1 MDQNQCQTDGTS
13 LLQRRFMLLLG
24 IVISAEFIV
33 ILVTLVAGN
42 EVSLAELAASV
53 VRILLVALSGWFL
66 LVRDTSDEVIQA
78 APAPSTNTAPVAEN
92 TQVWPNIDELTH
104 TSNQRGLTIHMME
117 MMALAE
123 RYHHKLSVCL
133 ISISGLDELS
143 EEDADDALINT
154 SALLTE
160 LVRIPDK
167 VGRYDDERFMVIM
180 PEADYAGASLVAG
193 RLHLSLKKA
202 VSNNLT
208 ISMGV
213 AEFERGDDLQRLL
226 TRAEQAL
233 AKGL

>member
-1 MDQNQCQTDGTS
+1 
-13 LLQRRFMLLLG
+13 
-24 IVISAEFIV
+24 
-33 ILVTLVAGN
+33 
-42 EVSLAELAASV
+42 
-53 VRILLVALSGWFL
+53 
-66 LVRDTSDEVIQA
+66 
-78 APAPSTNTAPVAEN
+78 
-92 TQVWPNIDELTH
+92 
-104 TSNQRGLTIHMME
+104 MME

-133 ISISGLDELS
+133 ISIRGLEGLS
-143 EEDADDALINT
+143 EEDADDALITT

-160 LVRIPDK
+160 MVRIPDK

-202 VSNNLT
+202 ISNNLT

-233 AKGL
+233 AKDL